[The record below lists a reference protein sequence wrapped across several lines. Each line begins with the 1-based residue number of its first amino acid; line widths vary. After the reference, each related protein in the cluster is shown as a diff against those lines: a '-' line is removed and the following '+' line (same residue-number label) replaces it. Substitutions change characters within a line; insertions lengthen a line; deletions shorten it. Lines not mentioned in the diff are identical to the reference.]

1 MDTSP
6 DEAVGI
12 FLQASIKPDID
23 VDDSISL
30 VDIALLHLKQPRF
43 QNTLVENDQ
52 FQLALKFLIR
62 TYSAEADL
70 SEDDLPDVASLKTS
84 YRDPEDEK
92 ELFRARTT
100 VIQTLAETSS
110 LAAFTAKYASL
121 ENPTTEILTNW
132 LVAPQA
138 QLQQCSCIVLGNL
151 ACSDEICTSMV
162 ADSDIVRGL
171 FAILRSSSDSQLIH
185 AALGYLRNLALP
197 EDNKNILGAAGAI
210 EILNRFW
217 TSDPLPQISHLAAG
231 VVRQLVNGS
240 LSNVRK
246 LLSSLSSDKDS
257 PAFSRTY
264 LSLLLSTYDKSDD
277 IAVRTEIARVVTAIL
292 RCIHGQ
298 QTLQPARDELLY
310 RLYSLHPDLG
320 RPLASMVVQSQFPV
334 IRSEGWFG
342 FALIAR
348 SGRGRPLISNVVS
361 DVTVFG
367 ALEKAIRGDPYDT
380 QAESA
385 SLSASPLSAYASP
398 VALSPQSGGSAQQ
411 QREIRSKDR
420 QNAMILVNELLRNGV
435 GLQIFGF
442 FIPSHRFFQFLP

>member
-1 MDTSP
+1 MVDT
-6 DEAVGI
+6 
-12 FLQASIKPDID
+12 
-23 VDDSISL
+23 
-30 VDIALLHLKQPRF
+30 ALLHLKQLRF
-43 QNTLVENDQ
+43 QNSLIENDQ
-52 FQLALKFLIR
+52 FDLALKFLIR

-70 SEDDLPDVASLKTS
+70 SEDDLPDIVSLKTS
-84 YRDPEDEK
+84 PRDPDDEK
-92 ELFRARTT
+92 ELFRARTAM
-100 VIQTLAETSS
+100 IQTLAEMSS
-110 LAAFTAKYASL
+110 LEVFTARYASL
-121 ENPTTEILTNW
+121 ENLTTEKLMHW
-132 LVAPQA
+132 LAAPQT
-138 QLQQCSCIVLGNL
+138 QLQQCSCIILGNL
-151 ACSDEICTSMV
+151 ACSDEICTTMV
-162 ADSDIVRGL
+162 ANSNIVRGL

-197 EDNKNILGAAGAI
+197 EDNKNALGAAGAI
-210 EILNRFW
+210 ELLNRFW

-240 LSNVRK
+240 LANVRK

-277 IAVRTEIARVVTAIL
+277 VAVRTEIARVITAIL

-310 RLYSLHPDLG
+310 RLYSLHPDLA
-320 RPLASMVVQSQFPV
+320 RPLASMVTQSQFPV
-334 IRSEGWFG
+334 VRSEGWFG

-348 SGRGRPLISNVVS
+348 SGRGRLLISNVVS

-367 ALEKAIRGDPYDT
+367 ALEKAIKGNPRESQTD
-380 QAESA
+380 SA

-398 VALSPQSGGSAQQ
+398 ISPGPQSGGSAQQ
-411 QREIRSKDR
+411 HQEARSKDR

-435 GLQIFGF
+435 GLQIFDF